1 MFSWLTGGKKHG
13 DDAAPGAD
21 SGANGG
27 RKGRSRVTEVGWLIS
42 ADKATFLYDGPRP
55 AGKKVPLPENVKAV
69 GYCPAIVDHEARL
82 FEVPC
87 PVDLHLRFGTDK
99 DNKPT
104 LINAAGKKSTV
115 ARSALQS
122 MVHLMAQDRWRD
134 PKRPV
139 VQIAAPWRFI
149 TDDPVWMTQFPPFNH
164 YRDPPLPGL
173 MIGGRFPIHLWPR
186 SLMWAFEWWD
196 VRKELILKRGEPWF
210 YVRFETQDPSRP
222 VRLVEA
228 EMTPE
233 LGEFCKGLDSITNYA
248 NQTYQFFNV
257 AEQRRPKTLLKKK
270 ERV

>member
-1 MFSWLTGGKKHG
+1 MFSWLGGKKGEAAAG
-13 DDAAPGAD
+13 DGPESDPD
-21 SGANGG
+21 
-27 RKGRSRVTEVGWLIS
+27 RKGRVTEVGWLIS
-42 ADKATFLYDGPRP
+42 ADKATFIYDGPRP
-55 AGKKVPLPENVKAV
+55 AGRKQPLPENVKAV

-87 PVDLHLRFGTDK
+87 PVDLSLRVGSDK
-99 DNKPT
+99 DGKPT
-104 LINAAGKKSTV
+104 LINAAGKASTV

-122 MVHLMAQDRWRD
+122 MVHLMGQDRWRN

-139 VQIAAPWRFI
+139 VQVSAPWRFI
-149 TDDPVWMTQFPPFNH
+149 ADDPVWMTQFPPFNH

-196 VRKELILKRGEPWF
+196 PEKELTLKRGEPWF

-233 LGEFCKGLDSITNYA
+233 LEEFCKGLDSITNYVSK
-248 NQTYQFFNV
+248 TYNLFSV
-257 AEQRRPKTLLKKK
+257 AEERRPKTLLKKK